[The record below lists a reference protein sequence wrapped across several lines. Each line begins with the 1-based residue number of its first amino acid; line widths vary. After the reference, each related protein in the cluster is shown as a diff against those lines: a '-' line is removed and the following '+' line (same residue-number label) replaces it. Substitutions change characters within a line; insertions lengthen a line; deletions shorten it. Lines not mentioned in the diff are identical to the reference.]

1 MWNELNRILGGQ
13 RNDGQPIGE
22 QAPVPEAP
30 LPENAAA
37 GPAEATLLE
46 ANTDPPTIADNRS
59 GTVENPPAGEFVDD
73 RDWDALVPPPA
84 EDEREFQAPDF
95 ESAAEA
101 TAPPPRSRRV
111 VL

>member
-30 LPENAAA
+30 PPEN
-37 GPAEATLLE
+37 PAEAPPLE
-46 ANTDPPTIADNRS
+46 SNTDPPAIAGNQS
-59 GTVENPPAGEFVDD
+59 GDVENRPAGEFVDD
-73 RDWDALVPPPA
+73 RDWDATSVPMPG
-84 EDEREFQAPDF
+84 EDETALAVPDF
-95 ESAAEA
+95 ESAGET
-101 TAPPPRSRRV
+101 TAPAPRSRGV